1 MDIFLNIS
9 QLLMSQRNRSSIQ
22 DLKEWHLRGRMLKT
36 LLKSP
41 NCHIEKVDM
50 GGLTSQNHFSLQLP
64 FRDSFL
70 LSSGMIENKI
80 PSMPLYILINLFEGP
95 LASFYS
101 LLEDV
106 PQEM

>member
-1 MDIFLNIS
+1 
-9 QLLMSQRNRSSIQ
+9 MSQRNKSSRQ
-22 DLKEWHLRGRMLKT
+22 DLKEWHLRVRVLKT
-36 LLKSP
+36 LLQSP

-64 FRDSFL
+64 SRDCFL

-80 PSMPLYILINLFEGP
+80 PSIPLYILIILFEGP

-101 LLEDV
+101 LLEDA